1 MKPNRHIGIVKL
13 SEIRAISCRNWPVAE
28 PRINNLRPIQ
38 CPLHYSRTINLTVPP
53 KGIKNLATDL
63 KEELEEKITI
73 TENGTLLEITKQ
85 RAMFKTLMAKALKG
99 DSRASSVLIG
109 LAISMEQA
117 DSSQHTVH
125 VFPEEDLAIIENLK
139 ARLKDTSDQPLS
151 EENND
156 ETDSE

>member
-1 MKPNRHIGIVKL
+1 MTNKDFSIGYKKP
-13 SEIRAISCRNWPVAE
+13 
-28 PRINNLRPIQ
+28 PRSTQFQPGQSGNPAGR
-38 CPLHYSRTINLTVPP
+38 P

-73 TENGTLLEITKQ
+73 TENGTPLEITKQ
-85 RAMFKTLMAKALKG
+85 RAMLKTLMAKALKG

>member
-1 MKPNRHIGIVKL
+1 MTNKDFSIGYKKP
-13 SEIRAISCRNWPVAE
+13 
-28 PRINNLRPIQ
+28 PRSTQFQPGQSGNPAGR
-38 CPLHYSRTINLTVPP
+38 P

>member
-1 MKPNRHIGIVKL
+1 MTNKDFSIGYKKP
-13 SEIRAISCRNWPVAE
+13 
-28 PRINNLRPIQ
+28 PRSTQFQPGQSGNPAGR
-38 CPLHYSRTINLTVPP
+38 P

-109 LAISMEQA
+109 LAISMEQV
-117 DSSQHTVH
+117 DSSQHTIH